1 MTLRVFAI
9 WFVLLSAL
17 SAAGGQWWLRQ
28 QAQESFRQLAAL
40 LRPGLLLR
48 YQQIPLWPPALP
60 LHYQGLSLEPAGE
73 YQQALGLPIGYK
85 LRVRQARIVAL
96 ELEPDQ
102 SLRELRI
109 ELRGVEMPWLPARPV
124 LLENPAVLGAPFP
137 GAKALQ
143 WPQLEFDAD
152 VSLRYDRA
160 SAVLAL
166 SVNALAP
173 GQARAYWNQL
183 VEATPEQIAQADF
196 VSMPFI
202 SLRMEYADLGLLPRT
217 KEALAVQERLNLESW
232 EQATLLRLN
241 EISQSGRWSWDP
253 GSAEAVRKFVRNPSY
268 AALRLEPLSPV
279 LPRNVGL
286 YAPGDWLALFGAQIS
301 VEGVFNHPLSQE
313 AADEPAP
320 PAP

>member
-1 MTLRVFAI
+1 MTLRLFAI

-28 QAQESFRQLAAL
+28 QAQESFRQIAAL

-48 YQQIPLWPPALP
+48 YQKIPLWPPTFP
-60 LHYQGLSLEPAGE
+60 LHYQSLSLEPAGE

-85 LRVRQARIVAL
+85 LRVRQARIAAL

-109 ELRGVEMPWLPARPV
+109 ELRGVEMPWLPARPA

-137 GAKALQ
+137 GTKALQ

-152 VSLRYDRA
+152 LVLRYDQA

-166 SVNALAP
+166 TLNALAP
-173 GQARAYWNQL
+173 GQARVHWIQQ
-183 VEATPEQIAQADF
+183 VEATPVQIAQADF
-196 VSMPFI
+196 ISMPFI
-202 SLRMEYADLGLLPRT
+202 SLRMEYADLGLLSRV
-217 KEALAVQERLNLESW
+217 KEALAVHQRLNLESW
-232 EQATLLRLN
+232 EQATLMRLN
-241 EISQSGRWSWDP
+241 EISQSGHWSWDP
-253 GSAEAVRKFVRNPSY
+253 GSAEAVGKLVRDPSY
-268 AALRLEPLSPV
+268 LAIRLEPLSPV

-286 YAPGDWLALFGAQIS
+286 YAPGDWLSLFGAQIS
-301 VEGVFNHPLSQE
+301 VNGVFNHPLNQE

-320 PAP
+320 SAP